1 MKLWELT
8 TLSYITQAWQWSPQ
22 LNDEISLFIKI
33 LLRQSCLNSQ
43 RIKLTT
49 LGLRIEERKASA
61 STGWVI
67 RTMLISTM
75 QQQCFFFACL
85 SFISLLHIFVT
96 INCCIHCNLTR
107 RHTLP
112 RHIHSKQKLRNCQT
126 TNTLVMA
133 MTTRWMDGWLG
144 FITISTTTPYS
155 GSEMVWQDHQW
166 RNKRD
171 NRTNRSTFPH
181 CRSTSLIFGNI
192 WRLSSD
198 TPASQ
203 ALHLSI
209 DAFTDTP
216 PATDWSVCRA
226 VHGELGFNRW
236 KKIWVYPSVPVNSQP
251 WTARCGDRYDPQPVK
266 RSDWV
271 SAVNYKGSVSQD
283 KRFCHS
289 YNSYQRSHTLQYR
302 HSMDGIY
309 YITLGLYT
317 TGDRCN
323 DWQRYMTWYDCST
336 IQHRC
341 SRSVKVT

>member
-1 MKLWELT
+1 MGSERNREDKMRNRGEKSTDGWWRERNEKNGERRENGRWEWKGIRRRNGDADEKKRICTVRGIIVQGNKGTITAMKLWELT

-133 MTTRWMDGWLG
+133 MTTR
-144 FITISTTTPYS
+144 
-155 GSEMVWQDHQW
+155 
-166 RNKRD
+166 
-171 NRTNRSTFPH
+171 
-181 CRSTSLIFGNI
+181 
-192 WRLSSD
+192 
-198 TPASQ
+198 
-203 ALHLSI
+203 
-209 DAFTDTP
+209 
-216 PATDWSVCRA
+216 
-226 VHGELGFNRW
+226 
-236 KKIWVYPSVPVNSQP
+236 
-251 WTARCGDRYDPQPVK
+251 
-266 RSDWV
+266 
-271 SAVNYKGSVSQD
+271 
-283 KRFCHS
+283 
-289 YNSYQRSHTLQYR
+289 
-302 HSMDGIY
+302 
-309 YITLGLYT
+309 
-317 TGDRCN
+317 
-323 DWQRYMTWYDCST
+323 
-336 IQHRC
+336 
-341 SRSVKVT
+341 